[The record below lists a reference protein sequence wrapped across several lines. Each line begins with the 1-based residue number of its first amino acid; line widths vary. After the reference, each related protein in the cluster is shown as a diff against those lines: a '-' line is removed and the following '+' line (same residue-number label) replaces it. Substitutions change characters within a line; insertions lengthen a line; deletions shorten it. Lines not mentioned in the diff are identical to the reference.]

1 MQGFFSGFLNLN
13 QNTMGDMTIWSDVQT
28 CTTYSLEHRVM
39 TKFAKVNCRIDL
51 KFSRLFVIILLFSFP
66 CSSFLASPIFF
77 CSVACPFTRFETRAL
92 PTDNCVVMMFAWN
105 QHVDPTRSLNK
116 LCGQLLKTCSLRH
129 SYCSAARHFALPFF
143 HFWNYFP
150 CHYLVF
156 TFHHHIMFPQTNWWC
171 DFF

>member
-1 MQGFFSGFLNLN
+1 
-13 QNTMGDMTIWSDVQT
+13 MTIWSDVQT
-28 CTTYSLEHRVM
+28 CTTYSLEHRMM

-66 CSSFLASPIFF
+66 CSSFLGVANFFLLRCLPIHTFWNT
-77 CSVACPFTRFETRAL
+77 CVAYRQLWF
-92 PTDNCVVMMFAWN
+92 VMMFAWN

-116 LCGQLLKTCSLRH
+116 FCGQLLKTCSLRH

-143 HFWNYFP
+143 HFWNDFP
-150 CHYLVF
+150 CQYLVF
-156 TFHHHIMFPQTNWWC
+156 TFHHIMFPQTNWWC